1 MRILMGILVFLLV
14 VLQYRLWVG
23 EGSLAEVHN
32 LRREIETQKE
42 KIAKLRERNLE
53 LRAEVENL
61 KHGQEAVEERAR
73 SGLGMIRE
81 NEIFYQV
88 IEPEK
93 TAGE

>member
-14 VLQYRLWVG
+14 MLQYRLWVG
-23 EGSLAEVHN
+23 EGSLAEVHS

-42 KIAKLRERNLE
+42 KITKLRERNLE

-61 KHGQEAVEERAR
+61 KHGQEAIEERAR

-93 TAGE
+93 TTGK